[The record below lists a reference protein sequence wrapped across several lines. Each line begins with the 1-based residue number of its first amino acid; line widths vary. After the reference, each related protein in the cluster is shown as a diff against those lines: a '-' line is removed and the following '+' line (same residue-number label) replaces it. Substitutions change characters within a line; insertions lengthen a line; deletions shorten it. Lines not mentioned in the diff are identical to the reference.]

1 MLSIQIICTGKLK
14 EKFYIDAAAEYQ
26 KRLSSFCRLTVTE
39 LSEERLGSDPSP
51 AQVEGALRR
60 EGEEILRRLPKA
72 AAVIALCVEGQSLS
86 SEALSRRMEAWAAQG
101 YSQLVI
107 VIGSSYGLHSA
118 VKERAQLRLSMS
130 AMTFPHHLARVM
142 LLEQIYRGFKI
153 SEGSSYHK

>member
-1 MLSIQIICTGKLK
+1 M
-14 EKFYIDAAAEYQ
+14 
-26 KRLSSFCRLTVTE
+26 
-39 LSEERLGSDPSP
+39 
-51 AQVEGALRR
+51 
-60 EGEEILRRLPKA
+60 
-72 AAVIALCVEGQSLS
+72 IALCVEGQSLS

-101 YSQLVI
+101 YSQLVF

-142 LLEQIYRGFKI
+142 LLEQIYRSFKI